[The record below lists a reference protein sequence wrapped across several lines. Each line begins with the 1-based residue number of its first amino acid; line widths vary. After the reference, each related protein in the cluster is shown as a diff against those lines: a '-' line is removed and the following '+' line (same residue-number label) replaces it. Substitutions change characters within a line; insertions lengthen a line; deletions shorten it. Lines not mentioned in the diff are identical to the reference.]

1 MTAVKYLF
9 KEVRKLKKI
18 KKITI
23 LQIFVISMMA
33 VVLLLVSLKNN
44 QATMSFPLPAQF
56 LGEYRQG
63 DGEWENF
70 SEETTLSALDGDVT
84 LRGHFQYEIP
94 EGVEIHLYVNHIG
107 YRLSVNGGVI
117 DENAAMTQ
125 ELIPDYCGRGWMEF
139 VSPGI
144 TTEDEVEIT
153 LHNPHTYGNSHAYNE
168 FLGMIFA
175 GSDTVIEHYLDPY
188 CYPFQA
194 FGALLIIISILLAGG
209 AIASVFLRSKG
220 ASLLQKGSA
229 VSFCAGLYV
238 YLDTADCFFEQGI
251 LALFTYAQ
259 VLTMMLFP
267 FFLSLLAME
276 FMRKKE
282 RKIAERAVAISGVFD
297 LTLMILS
304 VSGIAVIYDLIKYWA
319 IAQVVFCVPFSILC
333 IRSMK
338 EKGKRKKTTLAF
350 FAILFLTLLCDLAGL
365 GENVYSRAVCT
376 KTIFMVMAVFYLV
389 ILIRDVIVNQKAAA
403 RMEKLDK
410 ELEESR
416 IAVMLT
422 QIQPH
427 FLYNCL
433 NTIYYLC
440 GKDGATAQQAVSDFS
455 DYLQINLKSLNQ
467 KYPVPFL
474 KELKH
479 VKTYLKL
486 EQLRFEDDLHIVYKI
501 GPDHFSI
508 PALSLQPLVENAV
521 KHGICPKEGRGT
533 VTIETWE
540 TKEDF
545 VVSVTDDGVGFE
557 VQSFTEDEKKH
568 IGINNVRRR
577 LWAMS
582 NALLEIDSTPGK
594 GTTARIRIPKEETK

>member
-1 MTAVKYLF
+1 M
-9 KEVRKLKKI
+9 KKI

-23 LQIFVISMMA
+23 LQILLISMMA
-33 VVLLLVSLKNN
+33 VVLLFVWIKSS
-44 QATMSFPLPAQF
+44 QAAMSFPLPAKF
-56 LGEYRQG
+56 FGEYCQG
-63 DGEWENF
+63 DGEWEIF
-70 SEETTLSALDGDVT
+70 TEKTSLSAMDGDVT
-84 LRGHFQYEIP
+84 LRGHFEYELP
-94 EGVEIHLYVNHIG
+94 EGMEMCLYVNHIG
-107 YRLSVNGGVI
+107 YRLSVNGTVI

-125 ELIPDYCGRGWMEF
+125 KLIPDYCGRVWMTF

-144 TTEDEVEIT
+144 TAEDEVEIT

-168 FLGMIFA
+168 FLGLMFA
-175 GSDTVIEHYLDPY
+175 GSDTVVKHYLDPY
-188 CYPFQA
+188 CSPFRT
-194 FGALLIIISILLAGG
+194 FGILLISMSILLAGG

-220 ASLLQKGSA
+220 TSFLWSGST
-229 VSFCAGLYV
+229 VYFCAGLYV
-238 YLDTADCFFEQGI
+238 CLDTADCFFERGT
-251 LALFTYAQ
+251 LALFTYSQAL
-259 VLTMMLFP
+259 VMILFP
-267 FFLSLLAME
+267 FFLSLAAME
-276 FMRKKE
+276 CMRKKE
-282 RKIAERAVAISGVFD
+282 RKTAERAIAISGVFD

-304 VSGIAVIYDLIKYWA
+304 VSGFAVIYDLTKYWV
-319 IAQVVFCVPFSILC
+319 IIEVVFCVLFFILC

-338 EKGKRKKTTLAF
+338 DTGKRKKTALAF
-350 FAILFLTLLCDLAGL
+350 FALLFLTLLFDMAGL
-365 GENVYSRAVCT
+365 GESVYSRAVCT
-376 KTIFMVMAVFYLV
+376 KTIFMVMTVLYIVL
-389 ILIRDVIVNQKAAA
+389 LIRDVIVNRKAVA

-440 GKDGATAQQAVSDFS
+440 GKDAAMAQQAISDFS

-467 KYPVPFL
+467 KHLVLFT

-486 EQLRFEDDLHIVYKI
+486 EQLRFEDDLHIVYQI
-501 GPDHFSI
+501 GPDNFSI

-521 KHGICPKEGRGT
+521 KHGICPKEGGGT

-545 VVSVTDDGVGFE
+545 VIAVKDDGVGFD
-557 VQSFTEDEKKH
+557 VQSIIEEGGKH
-568 IGINNVRRR
+568 IGIDNVRRR

-582 NALLEIDSTPGK
+582 KAILEIDSLPGK
-594 GTTARIRIPKEETK
+594 GTTATIRIPKEVTR